1 MIGIKDGNYVVYL
14 FPSETREDQQE
25 MIRVVSKFQKR
36 LGEAMRVNHAYRFHV
51 QMEEEDYHG
60 SRIGYQNMFFFDQE
74 IDAREFESSM
84 TGWSAPLKSIPA
96 TYHPETVLDSR
107 KDLR

>member
-1 MIGIKDGNYVVYL
+1 MIGIKDDKYVVYL

-25 MIRVVSKFQKR
+25 MIRVVSKFKER
-36 LGEAMRVNHAYRFHV
+36 LGEAMGVNRAYRFHV

-60 SRIGYQNMFFFDQE
+60 NRSGYQNMFFFDQE

-84 TGWSAPLKSIPA
+84 TEWSVPLKFIPA
-96 TYHPETVLDSR
+96 IYHPETVLDT
-107 KDLR
+107 KKYLR